1 MKRTLSILAVIV
13 LGMTAC
19 NKTEVV
25 IERQD
30 SVVYNVSICANYSGA
45 PESKA
50 VAEGEAGKLVSTFR
64 TTDNISVFWGSMQA
78 NDEDDHVII
87 LHTDADG
94 KTANIN
100 GALSFY
106 QQETGINPGDS
117 ERMVAQE
124 LLVGQYL
131 RFVYNASGTL
141 SYSFVPQTGTLAG
154 LSNYDFAIADVKITA
169 ISGDAT
175 GYTLTTED
183 AHFVNCQSMYKFTF
197 TGLPTGVG
205 VKSVTISSAGNHI
218 EDRFFPNSGGYDN
231 APITITL
238 DDAGRTANGAGVV
251 YAALRFDEL
260 AVDATDNITFYV
272 TGTDDVKYVAQKTSP
287 VGGFKNGK
295 YYTSTIALSQ
305 APAYLSATAEDKG
318 KVIGADGNIYA
329 DAAAATA
336 AGTTAEA
343 MIAYVGNEFWLCIH
357 GLAISLTDAYEYNT
371 TFAQATGD
379 YIIPTWAAAH
389 PVPYGAWRLPSNKD
403 WQLMMWGYFADYP
416 EPSPVGA
423 MKAAITDGYY
433 WTSVPVGEDNARAVY
448 YDGTT
453 YASMQILAQTGS
465 WHVRAC
471 LAF

>member
-1 MKRTLSILAVIV
+1 MKRTLSILAVIA

-64 TTDNISVFWGSMQA
+64 TADDISVFWGSMQA
-78 NDEDDHVII
+78 NDEYDNVII
-87 LHTDADG
+87 LHADADG

-100 GALSFY
+100 GTLSFY
-106 QQETGINPGDS
+106 QQETGPNPGDP
-117 ERMVAQE
+117 EIMVAQE
-124 LLVGQYL
+124 LSVGQYL

-154 LSNYDFAIADVKITA
+154 LSNYDFAIADVQITA
-169 ISGDAT
+169 ISGDET

-218 EDRFFPNSGGYDN
+218 EDRFFPNSGGNDN
-231 APITITL
+231 APIAITL

-260 AVDATDNITFYV
+260 AADATDNITFYV

-295 YYTSTIALSQ
+295 YYNSTIAVSQ
-305 APAYLSATAEDKG
+305 VPAYFSAAAGDLG

-343 MIAYVGNEFWLCIH
+343 MIAYVGNWGWICVH
-357 GLAISLTDAYEYNT
+357 GLAISLTDAYEYNA

-389 PVPYGAWRLPSNKD
+389 PVPYGTWRLPSYHD
-403 WQLMMWGYFADYP
+403 WQFMLWGYFTYNPVAA
-416 EPSPVGA
+416 PVGA
-423 MKAAITDGYY
+423 MKAALTEGYY
-433 WTSVPVGEDNARAVY
+433 WTSVSDESDARAVY
-448 YDGTT
+448 YDGSTN
-453 YASMQILAQTGS
+453 ASIQFSAKTEYY
-465 WHVRAC
+465 HVRAC

>member
-1 MKRTLSILAVIV
+1 MKRTLSILAIIA

-19 NKTEVV
+19 NKTE
-25 IERQD
+25 IETGQKTP
-30 SVVYNVSICANYSGA
+30 VVYNVSISASCVGA

-78 NDEDDHVII
+78 NNENNQVII
-87 LHTDADG
+87 LHADANG

-100 GALSFY
+100 GTLSFY
-106 QQETGINPGDS
+106 VQETGPNPGDP
-117 ERMVAQE
+117 EIMVAQE
-124 LLVGQYL
+124 LSVGQYL
-131 RFVYNASGTL
+131 RMVYNSTSSI
-141 SYSFVPQTGTLAG
+141 SYSFVHQTGTLAG
-154 LSNYDFAIADVKITA
+154 LSNYDFAIADVQITA

-175 GYTLTTED
+175 GYNLTTED
-183 AHFVNCQSMYKFTF
+183 AHFVNAQSMYKFTF

-205 VKSVTISSAGNHI
+205 VKSVTISSAGNHLV
-218 EDRFFPNSGGYDN
+218 DRYTPSTGSTDYKNL
-231 APITITL
+231 TVTL
-238 DDAGRTANGAGVV
+238 DDAGRAANGAGVV

-260 AVDATDNITFYV
+260 SADATDNITFYV
-272 TGTDDVKYVAQKTSP
+272 TGTDDVKYVAEKTSP

-305 APAYLSATAEDKG
+305 APAFLSATDEDKG
-318 KVIGADGNIYA
+318 KVIGANGNIYA

-336 AGTTAEA
+336 DGTTAEA
-343 MIAYVGNEFWLCIH
+343 MIAYIGNWGGVYLH
-357 GLAISLTDAYEYNT
+357 GLAISLTDAYEYNA

-389 PVPYGAWRLPSNKD
+389 PVPYGTWRLPSYRD
-403 WQLMMWGYFADYP
+403 WQFMLWGYFTNAP
-416 EPSPVGA
+416 VNISVGA
-423 MKAAITDGYY
+423 MKAALTEGYY
-433 WTSVPVGEDNARAVY
+433 WTSEPVGDNARVVY
-448 YDGTT
+448 FDGSTD
-453 YASMQILAQTGS
+453 ASIELSAQTNY

>member
-1 MKRTLSILAVIV
+1 MKRTLSILAVIA

-64 TTDNISVFWGSMQA
+64 TSDNISVFWGSMQA

-87 LHTDADG
+87 LHADADG

-100 GALSFY
+100 GTLSFY
-106 QQETGINPGDS
+106 QQETGPNPGDP
-117 ERMVAQE
+117 EIMVAQE
-124 LLVGQYL
+124 LSVGQYL

-154 LSNYDFAIADVKITA
+154 LSNYDFAIADVQITA
-169 ISGDAT
+169 ISGNAT

-205 VKSVTISSAGNHI
+205 VKSVTISSAGNHLV
-218 EDRFFPNSGGYDN
+218 DRYFPNSEGGDN
-231 APITITL
+231 KTITITL

-272 TGTDDVKYVAQKTSP
+272 TGTDDVKYIAQKTSP

-305 APAYLSATAEDKG
+305 APAYYSATAGDLG

-329 DAAAATA
+329 DAAAADA
-336 AGTTAEA
+336 ASTTAEA
-343 MIAYVGNEFWLCIH
+343 MIAYVGNWGGICIH
-357 GLAISLTDAYEYNT
+357 GLAISLTDACGFEA
-371 TFAQATGD
+371 TFAQATGNE
-379 YIIPTWAAAH
+379 IIPTWAAAH
-389 PVPYGAWRLPSNKD
+389 PVPFGAWRLPSFHD
-403 WQLMMWGYFADYP
+403 WQFMLWGYFTYTPVDV
-416 EPSPVGA
+416 SVGA
-423 MKAAITDGYY
+423 MKAAITEGYY
-433 WTSVPVGEDNARAVY
+433 WTSVADGEDARVVY

-453 YASMQILAQTGS
+453 NASILLLDQTNS
-465 WHVRAC
+465 CHVRAC